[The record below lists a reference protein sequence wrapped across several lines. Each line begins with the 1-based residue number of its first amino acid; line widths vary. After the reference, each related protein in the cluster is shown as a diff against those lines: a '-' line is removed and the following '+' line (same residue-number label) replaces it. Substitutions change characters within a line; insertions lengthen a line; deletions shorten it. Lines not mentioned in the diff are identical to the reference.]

1 MRVLWRFAIRG
12 LKSRPGRAL
21 LTLLSIVIGVAAVVS
36 VNVAVST
43 TRESYKE
50 MFACLTGRAAL
61 EVVPSTDQPFPEKEV
76 VEAMDGVEGVKTAVP
91 CCQIPTKLLFG
102 PEGEKRQ
109 VVQVLGI
116 DPARDRAVRDYDV
129 VEGEYLAEGDVDA
142 AMLEASYA
150 ASLGLKL
157 HDEVK
162 FYGRVGRGVKIVKL
176 PIKALLS
183 ARGAAAFGLAGLVII
198 PLAKAQDNV
207 LCTPGTVNMVSLVLR
222 DGADQDAVAKSAR
235 AALEQIP
242 GTMVREPAMRT
253 QLARETLATAE
264 NGLQGAY
271 ALSVVVAV
279 FVIINTFLMN
289 VNERRRQ
296 IAILR
301 AVGTTRGQI
310 VKSLLAE
317 GLLLGVIG
325 TVFGTL
331 VGLGGAGILATAM
344 AKSYNTMS
352 AELKITAAP
361 FIIAAILGPTLSFV
375 AMCFPAWEAWKVTP
389 LEGMRPVIAPDSQGV
404 SLRYSV
410 LSIFTFVTFASLLA
424 GSVYRYLPVELAPFI
439 GAGLT
444 ASFVLVVPVLLGLFS
459 RVAAKV
465 LTPILGAEGR
475 IACRQI
481 LRRRTRTTLTIGV
494 LYIAVSTAIALGT
507 SIINSVK
514 DLHHWQDQ
522 TLAGDFF
529 IQAMQSDING
539 TGGSEL
545 DESLGQ
551 KIYDIPGVRRIDA
564 VRFGFGKVGSQP
576 VQLIMRESRG
586 AESGDFLNLIL
597 QDNADPEDVR
607 VRMAHGEIVV
617 GTNLTQRLRLHVGD
631 HVKMDVGGKEH
642 DVRIAATITDYML
655 GGFVVHMDYQ
665 AGKSFLPSQGVNW
678 YIVQADPAARAAA
691 AAKIEPLCRA
701 EGVMFRSSAEVRSRV
716 DGMIKGIVGSLWGLL
731 GLAIVVSGFGVANT
745 LTMNVL
751 EQTRELALL
760 RVVAASRWQVRKTI
774 FAQAGLIGFI
784 GLAAGLVGGLIGA
797 YINSICSLSVTG
809 RLIPFAIYPAL
820 FLGSFVFAMVIIFI
834 AAFFPA
840 ERAARL
846 NLLIALQYE

>member
-12 LKSRPGRAL
+12 LRSRPGRAL

-50 MFACLTGRAAL
+50 MFACLTGRASL
-61 EVVPSTDQPFPEKEV
+61 EVVSSTDQPFPEKEV
-76 VEAMDGVEGVKTAVP
+76 VAAVEEVKGIAAAVP
-91 CCQIPTKLLFG
+91 CCQSATKLLYG
-102 PEGEKRQ
+102 EKGEKRI

-116 DPARDRAVRDYDV
+116 DPTRDRAVRDYDV
-129 VEGEYLAEGDVDA
+129 VEGKYLAEGDVDA
-142 AMLEASYA
+142 AMLEATFA
-150 ASLGLKL
+150 ERLGLKL
-157 HDEVK
+157 HDEVV
-162 FYGRVGRGVKIVKL
+162 FYGRVGRTPKIVKL
-176 PIKALLS
+176 PIVALLS
-183 ARGAAAFGLAGLVII
+183 AKGAAAFGLAGMVII
-198 PLAKAQDNV
+198 PLAKAQENV
-207 LCTPGTVNMVSLVLR
+207 LCPPGAANMVSLVLSG
-222 DGADQDAVAKSAR
+222 DADQNQVSKDAR
-235 AALEQIP
+235 TALEQLP
-242 GTMVREPAMRT
+242 GTMVREPGMRT

-296 IAILR
+296 MAILR

-317 GLLLGVIG
+317 GLFLGLIG

-331 VGLGGAGILATAM
+331 VGLAGAWFLATAM
-344 AKSYNTMS
+344 AKSYGTI
-352 AELKITAAP
+352 AQLKITAAP
-361 FIIAAILGPTLSFV
+361 FIIAGVLGPTLSLV

-404 SLRYSV
+404 SLRYSL
-410 LSIFTFVTFASLLA
+410 LSIFTFVVFASLLA
-424 GSVYRYLPVELAPFI
+424 ASVFRYLPVELAPFI

-459 RVAAKV
+459 RIAAKV

-494 LYIAVSTAIALGT
+494 LYIAVSTGIALGT

-564 VRFGFGKVGSQP
+564 VRFGFGKVGNQP
-576 VQLIMRESRG
+576 VQVIMRESRG
-586 AESGDFLNLIL
+586 AKSGDFLNLIL
-597 QDNADPEDVR
+597 QDNADPEDIR
-607 VRMAHGEIVV
+607 ERMADGEIVV
-617 GTNLTQRLRLHVGD
+617 GTNLTQRLRFHVGD
-631 HVKMDVGGKEH
+631 HVKLEVGGKEY
-642 DVRIAATITDYML
+642 DKRIAATVTDYML

-665 AGKSFLPSQGVNW
+665 AGKSLLPTQGVNW
-678 YIVQADPAARAAA
+678 YIVQADPASRDAAG
-691 AAKIEPLCRA
+691 AKIDALCRA

-716 DGMIKGIVGSLWGLL
+716 DGMLKGIVGSLWGLL
-731 GLAIVVSGFGVANT
+731 GLAFVVSGFGVANT

-774 FAQAGLIGFI
+774 LAQAGLIGFI
-784 GLAAGLVGGLIGA
+784 GLAAGLVGGMIGA

-809 RLIPFAIYPAL
+809 RLIPFAVYPAL
-820 FLGSFVFAMVIIFI
+820 FVGSAVFAMVIIFV
-834 AAFFPA
+834 AALFPA